1 MPNANPTPRVPNAT
15 YIPLVDVGSAGAG
28 VVSFGVGVGSRV
40 GVGSSRL
47 RVGSATLFGYQHV
60 CISNTKLSGWG
71 SRPMRDPNASCFAL
85 QWNIGFNVLKCDC
98 DIVYECCH
106 YLSKGKV

>member
-15 YIPLVDVGSAGAG
+15 YIPLVGVGSPGAG
-28 VVSFGVGVGSRV
+28 IGSFGVA
-40 GVGSSRL
+40 
-47 RVGSATLFGYQHV
+47 VGSATLFGYQHV